1 MSDSTIE
8 TEELSSDQL
17 LAAFTKGSF
26 IKWIVVAVVVH
37 IVFIAVCSIGS
48 IVKRFAP
55 QKPAAAEEEVQAE
68 ATAPAAE
75 EAQQP
80 AATAETPAT
89 KPAVSDGDA
98 TDAELLQQRSDS
110 PVVKRITEAAKPEEI
125 PDEPGDL
132 GISLED
138 TQVR

>member
-1 MSDSTIE
+1 M
-8 TEELSSDQL
+8 
-17 LAAFTKGSF
+17 
-26 IKWIVVAVVVH
+26 
-37 IVFIAVCSIGS
+37 
-48 IVKRFAP
+48 KRFAP
-55 QKPAAAEEEVQAE
+55 SKPAAEEEVQAE
-68 ATAPAAE
+68 DGTPAADAAPAIQ
-75 EAQQP
+75 EASAPAGTP
-80 AATAETPAT
+80 AAR
-89 KPAVSDGDA
+89 PAVSDGDA